1 MIELLPF
8 ERTLG
13 HQVHFHR
20 ALGHVA
26 QSQAHDLAKGMG
38 DFGQFLQVNGGVDLN
53 IAERIEVFDRQVQ
66 LFGEK
71 LCRVRHDRR
80 TAGQEQ
86 SLRRGAALLSAIEL
100 DRLVDLNVQPRHHL
114 TRNLG
119 NRRLLRVVRLFVSAA
134 QTDETLLDFQPLRF
148 GKLQFGLGRKI
159 LRDRV
164 GADVDA
170 ARIDFAFLEKQQ
182 VAGLRANVEQHGAAV
197 QIAVIVAKRVA
208 QSRR

>member
-1 MIELLPF
+1 M
-8 ERTLG
+8 
-13 HQVHFHR
+13 
-20 ALGHVA
+20 
-26 QSQAHDLAKGMG
+26 
-38 DFGQFLQVNGGVDLN
+38 
-53 IAERIEVFDRQVQ
+53 
-66 LFGEK
+66 
-71 LCRVRHDRR
+71 
-80 TAGQEQ
+80 
-86 SLRRGAALLSAIEL
+86 SAIEL

-114 TRNLG
+114 TGNFR

-134 QTDETLLDFQPLRF
+134 QTDETLFDLQPLRF

-197 QIAVIVAKRVA
+197 QIAVIVAKGVA